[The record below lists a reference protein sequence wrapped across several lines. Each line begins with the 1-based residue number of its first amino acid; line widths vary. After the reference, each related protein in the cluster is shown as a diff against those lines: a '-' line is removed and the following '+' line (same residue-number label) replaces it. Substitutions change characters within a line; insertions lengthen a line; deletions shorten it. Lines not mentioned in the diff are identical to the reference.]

1 MRAWVI
7 GVVVLGLVGCR
18 TTVTTQCHNR
28 CSEPVD
34 LAKLTQVQRD
44 RLVEQAFR
52 ERAIHPQNGWKLNTT
67 AGDVTIPIS
76 YHGLVWDP
84 AEVAEFV
91 PTCEIDVRKYLKHHH
106 RTAGVGVPVV
116 GLSQDVGLRPTMAKF
131 HPQPRPM
138 TLTAVLRTEPTLV
151 LELYETTHIQMVQ
164 LNGCEQALAK
174 DLSAPL
180 AYISQMAKEQGTD
193 KRFLAAFKTPTG
205 KPDVDQVVALEP
217 YRPGVHPVMFIHGA
231 RSDNLTWL
239 DTVNDLRTD
248 PEFTKNFQG
257 LTFRYETGTAYLF
270 SALHLRQLCTEF
282 VEAAD
287 PTGTDTKFRQWAMVG
302 YSLGGPVLRMAVTR
316 SEGTLWN
323 AFCTKPIDELKV
335 EERYRTLLRNM
346 FFFEPLP
353 FVKSAIFIASPF
365 DGGTV
370 VSNTM
375 FKLGARVIKYPDN
388 VKQEFDSMVRDNPG
402 AIRPEA
408 AKRVPTSLDLLTSDS
423 WLTNAMRE
431 LRFDPDVQIHTI
443 IGNGGPTPLSDRLVP
458 VRSARIPESSSET
471 IIRML
476 HKNATWDPRSIERQ
490 RQLLMDHAL
499 KFQNH

>member
-1 MRAWVI
+1 MGRMRAWILAIVM
-7 GVVVLGLVGCR
+7 VGLLGCR
-18 TTVTTQCHNR
+18 TTTTVQRCAVT
-28 CSEPVD
+28 SVEPSQ
-34 LAKLTQVQRD
+34 LTQVERD
-44 RLVEQAFR
+44 KLVEQAFR
-52 ERAIHPQNGWKLNTT
+52 NRAIHPQHGWKLNTPN
-67 AGDVTIPIS
+67 GEVIVPVS

-84 AEVAEFV
+84 AEVAGFL
-91 PTCEIDVRKYLKHHH
+91 PTCEIDVKKYLKHHH

-116 GLSQDVGLRPTMAKF
+116 GLSQDVGLRPAMAKF

-138 TLTAVLRTEPTLV
+138 TLTAYLRTSPTLA
-151 LELYETTHIQMVQ
+151 LELYETTHIQTVTD
-164 LNGCEQALAK
+164 NGMSLVLAK
-174 DLSAPL
+174 DLSAPIAYL
-180 AYISQMAKEQGTD
+180 AQQSKEAGTD

-205 KPDVDQVVALEP
+205 KPDEDRLIALEP

-257 LTFRYETGTAYLF
+257 MTFRYETGTAYLF
-270 SALHLRQLCTEF
+270 SAMHLRQLTTEF

-302 YSLGGPVLRMAVTR
+302 YSLGGPVLRMAVT
-316 SEGTLWN
+316 SSGDTLWN
-323 AFCTKPIDELKV
+323 AFSSRPLDEMNMD
-335 EERYRTLLRNM
+335 ETYRQLMRRM

-353 FVKSAIFIASPF
+353 FVKTAIFIASPF

-375 FKLGARVIKYPDN
+375 FRIGANFIRYPEN
-388 VKQEFDSMVRDNPG
+388 VKANFENMVRNNPG

-408 AKRVPTSLDLLTSDS
+408 AARVPTSLDLLQADS

-431 LRFDPDVQIHTI
+431 LPFGPDVQLHTI

-458 VRSARIPESSSET
+458 VRSARIPNSTSET
-471 IIRML
+471 IIPML

-490 RQLLMDHAL
+490 RQLLQEHIDRY
-499 KFQNH
+499 K